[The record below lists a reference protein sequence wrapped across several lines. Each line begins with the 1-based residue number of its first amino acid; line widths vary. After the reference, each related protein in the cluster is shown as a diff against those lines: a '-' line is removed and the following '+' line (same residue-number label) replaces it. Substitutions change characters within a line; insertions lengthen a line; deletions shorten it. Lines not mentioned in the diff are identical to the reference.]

1 MPDEAWIRT
10 YGAVQGTTAHDWV
23 SDDLTEQD
31 LTPYFAPGDDELRSK
46 GVRAVFVTY
55 LVVLVVGVAYAIAL
69 GLAQR

>member
-1 MPDEAWIRT
+1 M
-10 YGAVQGTTAHDWV
+10 
-23 SDDLTEQD
+23 
-31 LTPYFAPGDDELRSK
+31 K